1 MVWDHDQNDTGARTD
16 GDDLN
21 QSQSVDKH
29 KGIPNGRSQ
38 TDADE
43 AGKTIVTNLIDGPPV
58 ILTSDA
64 SVPVVWV
71 QTW

>member
-1 MVWDHDQNDTGARTD
+1 
-16 GDDLN
+16 LN

-29 KGIPNGRSQ
+29 KGISNGRSQ

-43 AGKTIVTNLIDGPPV
+43 AGKTIVTNIIDGAPV

-64 SVPVVWV
+64 SVPVV
-71 QTW
+71 